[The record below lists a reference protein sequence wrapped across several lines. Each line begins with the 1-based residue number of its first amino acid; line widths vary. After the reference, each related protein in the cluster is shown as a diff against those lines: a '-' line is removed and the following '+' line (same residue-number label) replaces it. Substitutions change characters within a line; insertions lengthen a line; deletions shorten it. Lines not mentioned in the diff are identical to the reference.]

1 MSLKAFHI
9 AFIALATLLALWL
22 AVWAAGNGFPLLA
35 GGAGAAA
42 AALVVYG
49 IWFLRKMKGV
59 SLLVLAALATLA
71 GVIGATAWAPAAAAC
86 PVCYGGAEAPVF
98 DGARWSVVF
107 LGGLTYLLMGGAAA
121 VVIVLRRRVRAEL
134 AQGPVAKR
142 LPFAASAASNTVEE
156 S

>member
-22 AVWAAGNGFPLLA
+22 AAWAAGHGFPLLA

-42 AALVVYG
+42 AGLVVYG

-59 SLLVLAALATLA
+59 SLLALPVMAALAA
-71 GVIGATAWAPAAAAC
+71 AASWAPSAAAC
-86 PVCYGGAEAPVF
+86 PVCFGEAEAPIF

-107 LGGLTYLLMGGAAA
+107 LGGLTYLLMAGAAA
-121 VVIVLRRRVRAEL
+121 VVIALRRRVRANL

-142 LPFAASAASNTVEE
+142 LPFAPSRPVEE